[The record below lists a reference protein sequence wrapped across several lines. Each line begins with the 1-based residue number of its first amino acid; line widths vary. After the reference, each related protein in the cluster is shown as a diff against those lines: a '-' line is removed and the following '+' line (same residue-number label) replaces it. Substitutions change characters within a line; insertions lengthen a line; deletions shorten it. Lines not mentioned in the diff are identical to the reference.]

1 MRNQTVLQSYFP
13 RNHEHAFSYQ
23 TSKQEKL
30 EPYKILVRIV
40 KVYKETS
47 LMSSWIIDGLCMK
60 SRETDGP
67 KLKSPRRIRSLFA
80 KFSVLRGS
88 NYRTDEKRGRR
99 KLLYKNSRNVTDNDD
114 DDKIFFEILK
124 VMQIPRKKRVHR
136 MQLQR
141 IIRTVFSTL
150 SRYVICYNPKNCAT
164 QQGASL

>member
-1 MRNQTVLQSYFP
+1 M
-13 RNHEHAFSYQ
+13 
-23 TSKQEKL
+23 
-30 EPYKILVRIV
+30 RIV

-67 KLKSPRRIRSLFA
+67 KLKGPRRIRSLFA

-99 KLLYKNSRNVTDNDD
+99 KLLYKNSRNVTDDD
-114 DDKIFFEILK
+114 DDKIFIEILK
-124 VMQIPRKKRVHR
+124 VMQRARKKRVHR

-150 SRYVICYNPKNCAT
+150 SHYVIRYNPKNCAT

>member
-1 MRNQTVLQSYFP
+1 
-13 RNHEHAFSYQ
+13 
-23 TSKQEKL
+23 
-30 EPYKILVRIV
+30 
-40 KVYKETS
+40 
-47 LMSSWIIDGLCMK
+47 MSSWIIDGLCMK
-60 SRETDGP
+60 SREADGP
-67 KLKSPRRIRSLFA
+67 KLKSPRRIRS

-124 VMQIPRKKRVHR
+124 VMQRPRKKRVQR

-150 SRYVICYNPKNCAT
+150 SRYVIRYNPKNCAT
-164 QQGASL
+164 QQGASLWTIRNRKASEQA